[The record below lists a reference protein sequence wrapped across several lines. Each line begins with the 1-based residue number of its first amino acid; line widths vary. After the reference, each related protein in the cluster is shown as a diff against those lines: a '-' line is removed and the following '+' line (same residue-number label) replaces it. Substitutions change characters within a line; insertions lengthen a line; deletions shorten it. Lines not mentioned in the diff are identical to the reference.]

1 MKTIKLVFLFI
12 ITATLAYATSLPGA
26 VQAATQSEAQTTIT
40 GTWKI
45 ERRYDKETKAE
56 KTGEIQL
63 SLERRTE
70 GGRNNHGSGYKISDF
85 EGLSSDQINSTNS
98 TASFRMVR
106 EAGTIDFEGVFHNGL
121 GTGTFRF
128 TPNPAFVENMR
139 SRGYTNISQERLFTA
154 TFLNLTMSFIDDLR
168 SVGFGDLGI
177 EELFKARIFNV
188 TPQFMTDMKSIGF
201 PGLGME
207 DLVKARIFKID
218 ADFARQVKEMG
229 FANDS
234 MEGLVKLRIFK
245 ITPEFLREMRATNF
259 PNLSSEEAVKLRIFK
274 VTPEFLNELKAE
286 GFTRLS
292 VEEATKFKI
301 FNITLD
307 FVRQA
312 KAENPN
318 VTVEEL
324 VRMKIGVR
332 RHDNKWDK
340 EKDKHKDKDVD
351 NDNDN
356 DNDNDSDED
365 EDNVN

>member
-1 MKTIKLVFLFI
+1 MKTIKLVVLLIF
-12 ITATLAYATSLPGA
+12 TAALGYSSWQPAS
-26 VQAATQSEAQTTIT
+26 AQTTFT
-40 GTWKI
+40 GTWNI
-45 ERRYDKETKAE
+45 ERRDDKDRDDRGRSDKRS
-56 KTGEIQL
+56 EIQL
-63 SLERRTE
+63 SLQRHWDN
-70 GGRNNHGSGYKISDF
+70 GNSNHSSGYKISDF
-85 EGLSSDQINSTNS
+85 EGLSYEQLNSANGN
-98 TASFRMVR
+98 ANFRLVR
-106 EAGTIDFEGVFHNGL
+106 EAGTVDFEGVFHNGA
-121 GTGTFRF
+121 GAGTFRF
-128 TPNPAFVENMR
+128 TPNQTFVDNMKT
-139 SRGYTNISQERLFTA
+139 RGYSFSTEKLFTA
-154 TFLNLTMSFIDDLR
+154 TCLNLTTAFIDDLR
-168 SVGFGDLGI
+168 SAGFGNLGV
-177 EELFKARIFNV
+177 EDLFKGKIFEI

-218 ADFARQVKEMG
+218 ADFARQVKDMG

-245 ITPEFLREMRATNF
+245 ITPEFLRDMRATNF

-286 GFTRLS
+286 GFTHLS

-301 FNITLD
+301 FNITSD

-318 VTVEEL
+318 VSVEDL

-332 RHDNKWDK
+332 RDKWN
-340 EKDKHKDKDVD
+340 KDKHKDKDKDLDNDDDKD

-356 DNDNDSDED
+356 DNDND
-365 EDNVN
+365 DN